1 MCIFKSCPGPESA
14 AAPHRGRA
22 MLQPQR
28 GSKGLFIFI
37 SLFFPHVNPFF
48 PQTFYPLSPHRS
60 PAQAAAQDWVW
71 WVPPPPPLP
80 APQARTSGMGT
91 GWGGRTWRCH
101 PGLSQGGWVSPP
113 SASGSPLAGGQT
125 ASAPWAGTGCARP
138 GPRSPLSPRG
148 RDVSDPE
155 KENKYLDSFFFF
167 F

>member
-22 MLQPQR
+22 MLQPQW

-80 APQARTSGMGT
+80 APQARMRGMGT
-91 GWGGRTWRCH
+91 GRGGERGAATQDCPRVGGCPPPPH
-101 PGLSQGGWVSPP
+101 QGPP
-113 SASGSPLAGGQT
+113 SRGVKPLRPHGLGRAVPGR
-125 ASAPWAGTGCARP
+125 APARP
-138 GPRSPLSPRG
+138 
-148 RDVSDPE
+148 
-155 KENKYLDSFFFF
+155 
-167 F
+167 